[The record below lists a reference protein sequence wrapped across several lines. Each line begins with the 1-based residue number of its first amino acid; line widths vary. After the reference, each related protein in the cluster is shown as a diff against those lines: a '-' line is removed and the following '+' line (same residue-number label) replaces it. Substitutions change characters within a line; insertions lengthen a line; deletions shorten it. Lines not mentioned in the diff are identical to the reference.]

1 MKNFYKKIVSNIEI
15 YLELIKIDE
24 EPINPNIN
32 HAIGGSNISLTL
44 KDKMCLLNGEC
55 GGTIPAST
63 QFNEYETI
71 DENGKYIITT
81 PSLVQIIREVV
92 NHFGGEDLSKIIIS
106 DIDTRIKK
114 VMKWVGSIPLY
125 RYYQG
130 GSWYMTTNINETTE
144 GYFTYEYGEDIGYIY
159 TDFVYTEDLI
169 GNAGSTVCDVLDKI
183 KNYLGNFEYFYD
195 IEGNFRFQEIKNYLN
210 SAKSKFDLKK
220 LNQNDYLIDRS
231 NGKTVYDFN
240 NSNLITSYSNTPQ
253 FNMIKNDFIVWGIR
267 KNANG
272 NDIPIR
278 YHLAIDKKPKV
289 GNVYDCVFYEDA
301 EDGLLKLKRPI
312 RFSNLTELRKNKG
325 ATGNLY
331 ITADDNIVYEW
342 DYEMQDYV
350 AVTVEIDKYKTLDWR
365 DELYLNGVQ
374 SEPFGTASNNYY
386 PELNAEWPKLYN
398 FKAKSLKEKEGIIY
412 TGDFYEEVTKTP
424 SDIDY
429 YLDFIDSNAEIGKIS
444 IENIGRRSHVIVDND
459 INCIFEPDIPDFILI
474 ETGEDAQKKR
484 EECEKKG
491 QNYIQV
497 NSTIFSMMTGGGS
510 FNSAYNKVRDLL
522 YQYTSYNESIS
533 ISAKPIYYLEPNTRI
548 GVRDL
553 ESNIFGDYMIKTI
566 SIPLDINGTMSI
578 SATKALERF

>member
-1 MKNFYKKIVSNIEI
+1 
-15 YLELIKIDE
+15 
-24 EPINPNIN
+24 
-32 HAIGGSNISLTL
+32 
-44 KDKMCLLNGEC
+44 
-55 GGTIPAST
+55 
-63 QFNEYETI
+63 
-71 DENGKYIITT
+71 
-81 PSLVQIIREVV
+81 
-92 NHFGGEDLSKIIIS
+92 
-106 DIDTRIKK
+106 
-114 VMKWVGSIPLY
+114 
-125 RYYQG
+125 
-130 GSWYMTTNINETTE
+130 
-144 GYFTYEYGEDIGYIY
+144 
-159 TDFVYTEDLI
+159 
-169 GNAGSTVCDVLDKI
+169 
-183 KNYLGNFEYFYD
+183 
-195 IEGNFRFQEIKNYLN
+195 
-210 SAKSKFDLKK
+210 
-220 LNQNDYLIDRS
+220 
-231 NGKTVYDFN
+231 
-240 NSNLITSYSNTPQ
+240 
-253 FNMIKNDFIVWGIR
+253 
-267 KNANG
+267 
-272 NDIPIR
+272 
-278 YHLAIDKKPKV
+278 
-289 GNVYDCVFYEDA
+289 
-301 EDGLLKLKRPI
+301 
-312 RFSNLTELRKNKG
+312 
-325 ATGNLY
+325 
-331 ITADDNIVYEW
+331 
-342 DYEMQDYV
+342 MQDYV